1 MPNEVVAQVL
11 RKPYARVIIP
21 DDTGRYAAQ
30 VLEFPGCLSEGAT
43 PDEAYSNLQEAA
55 ENWVDAALSQGMAIP
70 EPSATQGY
78 SGTVSLRL
86 PRSIHKRA
94 AQYARRD
101 GISLNQFLVSAIA
114 ARVGAEDAH
123 SWIAAKLDDYL
134 YRLQTR
140 RVSLPGLKVEQHAIT
155 GGTPAPLWL
164 AMILDQMHAASPT
177 SSATTLSLHGK
188 EPDGA

>member
-1 MPNEVVAQVL
+1 MPNELVAQVL

-43 PDEAYSNLQEAA
+43 PDEAYTNLQQAT

-86 PRSIHKRA
+86 PKSIHKRA

-101 GISLNQFLVSAIA
+101 GVSLNQFLVSAIA
-114 ARVGAEDAH
+114 ARVGAEDAYT
-123 SWIAAKLDDYL
+123 WIAAKLDGYL
-134 YRLQTR
+134 YPLQTR
-140 RVSLPGLKVEQHAIT
+140 RMVYREVEVEQEAIT
-155 GGTPAPLWL
+155 AGTQALTWAIQGAPAT
-164 AMILDQMHAASPT
+164 AASPA
-177 SSATTLSLHGK
+177 SSQRTALLPEREVVHG
-188 EPDGA
+188 